1 MILILSIP
9 TPYLSFQTLSPQA
22 WLHHRQS
29 PGGRF
34 SLYHMKIMIMVHVTI
49 ITVSILIK
57 IIISTIITII
67 VTRTATLTLGS
78 LRRIATTTP
87 LEPLFTQGMS
97 GSLAWSAP
105 TSASASTFPSASS
118 ASQFD
123 CQPLPQALI
132 IIFYL
137 NAVFTRLELLEYPRN
152 DIIYIRDIGQGQFGR
167 VFQVKIQSQ
176 MIVVKQLESFR

>member
-1 MILILSIP
+1 
-9 TPYLSFQTLSPQA
+9 
-22 WLHHRQS
+22 
-29 PGGRF
+29 
-34 SLYHMKIMIMVHVTI
+34 MKIMIMVHVTI

-57 IIISTIITII
+57 IMISTIFTIN

-78 LRRIATTTP
+78 LQRIATTTP

-97 GSLAWSAP
+97 ASLASSAP
-105 TSASASTFPSASS
+105 TSASTFPSASS

-137 NAVFTRLELLEYPRN
+137 TVFTRLELLEYPRN

-167 VFQVKIQSQ
+167 VFQVKIQIQ
-176 MIVVKQLESFR
+176 MTVVKQLESFR